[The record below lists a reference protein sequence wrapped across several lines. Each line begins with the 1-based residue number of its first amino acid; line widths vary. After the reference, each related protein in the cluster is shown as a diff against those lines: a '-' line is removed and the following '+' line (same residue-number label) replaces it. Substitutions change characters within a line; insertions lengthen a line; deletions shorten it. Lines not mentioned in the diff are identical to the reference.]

1 MSTPHAGNAGSRDL
15 SLRPRPEGWPVGSF
29 DSYADA
35 QAAVDML
42 SDKSDFPVAE
52 LTIVGVDLMEV
63 EHVVGRLTWGRVIA
77 GEPPPVRGW
86 VCSLACCW
94 GFSVRTSSPR
104 SSLAC
109 LWAWCLA
116 LSRLLCRTQQAGDG
130 ATLPPAPRSLP
141 GVTTSCAHLPTLLRP
156 GMPSP
161 GLVLAAHTATI
172 INCGESRSY

>member
-63 EHVVGRLTWGRVIA
+63 GLFFGMLLGIFSENFISPIFLGIVMGVVFGIVASAVPYAASRGRRDFT
-77 GEPPPVRGW
+77 
-86 VCSLACCW
+86 
-94 GFSVRTSSPR
+94 T
-104 SSLAC
+104 
-109 LWAWCLA
+109 
-116 LSRLLCRTQQAGDG
+116 RTQIVAGRYDVLC
-130 ATLPPAPRSLP
+130 TPA
-141 GVTTSCAHLPTLLRP
+141 H
-156 GMPSP
+156 
-161 GLVLAAHTATI
+161 AAEARDAIARFSFSSSHR
-172 INCGESRSY
+172 NDN

>member
-15 SLRPRPEGWPVGSF
+15 SLRPRPEGWPVGRF

-77 GEPPPVRGW
+77 GGAASGAWMGLFFGMLLGIFSENFISPIFLGMLMGVVFGIVASAVPYAASRGRRD
-86 VCSLACCW
+86 
-94 GFSVRTSSPR
+94 FTT
-104 SSLAC
+104 
-109 LWAWCLA
+109 
-116 LSRLLCRTQQAGDG
+116 RTQIVAGRYDVLC
-130 ATLPPAPRSLP
+130 TPA
-141 GVTTSCAHLPTLLRP
+141 H
-156 GMPSP
+156 
-161 GLVLAAHTATI
+161 AAEARDAIARFSFSSSHR
-172 INCGESRSY
+172 NDN

>member
-35 QAAVDML
+35 QAAGDML

-77 GEPPPVRGW
+77 GGAASGAWMGLFFGMLLGIFSENFIAPIFLGIVMGVVFGIVASAVPYAASRGRRD
-86 VCSLACCW
+86 
-94 GFSVRTSSPR
+94 FTT
-104 SSLAC
+104 
-109 LWAWCLA
+109 
-116 LSRLLCRTQQAGDG
+116 RTQIVAGRYDVLC
-130 ATLPPAPRSLP
+130 TPA
-141 GVTTSCAHLPTLLRP
+141 H
-156 GMPSP
+156 
-161 GLVLAAHTATI
+161 AAEARDAIARFSFSSSHR
-172 INCGESRSY
+172 NDN